1 MKNSKFLLMV
11 AMMLGLSLTACGG
24 NKPSAEPSKAPSS
37 QTPSAEPS
45 SAAPSSAAPSSAAPS
60 SAAPSS
66 AKPSSAAPSSAAPS
80 SAAPSSAAPSS
91 EAPAGKAVTV
101 TSVNLVAKESKV
113 YLQLVGAAQNYTAAE
128 FKWALALQHAGAADS
143 GDASEDFV
151 LGTSAEFVDADY
163 KLDATLND
171 DGSYLFEYNLSDIE
185 GIGPGLLTIHAGV
198 KGLTENLAVGTVN
211 NAATLKDN
219 ANRYYIRADV
229 NNRNTIAIDA
239 LPPVALEEASIVTD
253 DDGVIWAKIGGT
265 AAGSIT
271 QEVLDGYDSFI
282 QFQSTI
288 TWGNTKRSKADG
300 QYYWKLEGTKAYI
313 YADIS
318 FFTGSFDNESSG
330 RTTHYDHNAYNTHL
344 NVTANSQAD
353 CKMDA
358 AINEH
363 YVVKNAAGNYIDIN
377 VFAKP
382 GASEQAEFW
391 GNLGFTVYDA
401 AEYDSA
407 AFKASLTAG
416 ADNSEKDFGN
426 GIKGYKWN
434 KTAVSSTL
442 SYTALSATKA
452 ATEQAAGLKA
462 TLSLLISVKDSNKAK
477 TQFWKQIT
485 DEPEGGTDKTSIKVN
500 DVEVAHGQEPDFA
513 TLCNQRSTVS
523 DNGTLTVPVWVDVA
537 DIDLTVDAENPNS
550 IVISYLGGG
559 YSYYICGARIVYS
572 EAAKL
577 PAPETPA
584 E

>member
-1 MKNSKFLLMV
+1 MKNRKFLLMV
-11 AMMLGLSLTACGG
+11 AMLLGLSLSACGG
-24 NKPSAEPSKAPSS
+24 SKPSAEPSKAPESVA
-37 QTPSAEPS
+37 PSVEPS
-45 SAAPSSAAPSSAAPS
+45 VAPSSEAP
-60 SAAPSS
+60 
-66 AKPSSAAPSSAAPS
+66 KPSSEAPKPSSEAPKPS
-80 SAAPSSAAPSS
+80 SQAPQPSS

-113 YLQLVGAAQNYTAAE
+113 YLQLVGDAQNYTAAE

-143 GDASEDFV
+143 GDASEEFV

-211 NAATLKDN
+211 NAATLKDS

-229 NNRNTIAIDA
+229 NSRNTIAIDA

-253 DDGVIWAKIGGT
+253 ENGVIWAKIGGA

-300 QYYWKLEGTKAYI
+300 QYYWKLEGAKAYI

-401 AEYDSA
+401 AEYDSV

-559 YSYYICGARIVYS
+559 YSYYICGVRIVYS